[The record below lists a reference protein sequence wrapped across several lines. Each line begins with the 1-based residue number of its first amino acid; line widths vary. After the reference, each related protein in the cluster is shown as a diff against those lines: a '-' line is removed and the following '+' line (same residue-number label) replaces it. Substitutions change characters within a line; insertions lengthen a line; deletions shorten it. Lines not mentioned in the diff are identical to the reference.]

1 MTGQAALR
9 VQEVNPA
16 KLALLYRRQFELCKV
31 KQGETI
37 AVLGAGSWGTA
48 LAVHLARTGQR
59 AILAKVFSR
68 CAGRRIAFST
78 EGLAC
83 WKGMSR

>member
-16 KLALLYRRQFELCKV
+16 KLAMLYRRQFELCKV

-37 AVLGAGSWGTA
+37 AVVSDLGT
-48 LAVHLARTGQR
+48 
-59 AILAKVFSR
+59 
-68 CAGRRIAFST
+68 RR
-78 EGLAC
+78 E
-83 WKGMSR
+83 